1 MGVFCLADTKK
12 EHYVPRFYLKKF
24 CDVDN
29 KIWVF
34 DKRSQNKRKQRVSEI
49 AMENY
54 FYDLDLDRVT
64 IDAKKEKEFQNLS
77 NEFLEK
83 GIFDNFDQMKESLKK
98 YVEKDYFLK
107 VEPLFSKLL
116 NDISEK
122 ANGANRW
129 YIQNCYAFS
138 IKEKEILS
146 VMFAIQLMRTKTMRE
161 EYKDGIE
168 KLTSQLFNKF
178 IKDSDDE
185 DVEVNMDKEALK
197 WQHVSM
203 MLDPDYLETMSDI
216 LNSHIW
222 IMLINKTSKSFYT
235 SDNPIAKIPNVIHP
249 HKGNMGIGSEGMEL
263 LFPITPNLIVGMYEK
278 EYFRSKML
286 DRSFVEINEPE
297 VIDRFNSAQI
307 LSSYR
312 CVFSKENSFELAEK
326 LIKENPDLAEFT
338 SNISVS

>member
-1 MGVFCLADTKK
+1 MADTKK
-12 EHYVPRFYLKKF
+12 EHYVPRFYLKDF
-24 CDVDN
+24 CDTDN

-34 DKRSQNKRKQRVSEI
+34 DKRTQSIRKQKVTEI

-54 FYDLDLDRVT
+54 FYDLDLDKVT
-64 IDAKKEKEFQNLS
+64 LDAKKEEEFQKIS
-77 NEFLEK
+77 NEYLEL
-83 GIFDNFDQMKESLKK
+83 GIFESFDQMKDFLKK
-98 YVEKDYFLK
+98 GVEKDYFSK
-107 VEPLFSKLL
+107 IEPLFAKLL
-116 NDISEK
+116 KDISEK

-138 IKEKEILS
+138 IKQKEMLS
-146 VMFAIQLMRTKTMRE
+146 VMFANQLMRTKTRRE
-161 EYKDGIE
+161 EYKDGFE
-168 KLTSQLFNKF
+168 KLASRIFTKLY
-178 IKDSDDE
+178 KDSDAE
-185 DVEVNMDKEALK
+185 EVAVTLNKEALK
-197 WQHVSM
+197 WQHISM
-203 MLDPDYLETMSDI
+203 MLDPDHLKNMSDI

-278 EYFRSKML
+278 EYFRGKML

-312 CVFSKENSFELAEK
+312 CVFSKENNFELAEK
-326 LIKENPDLAEFT
+326 LIKENPDLAEYT